1 MKGLLMKDL
10 LWLRQQKKM
19 FLIVLI
25 LLMLYLFTQMYSFM
39 AVFFPCWMLLVCTR
53 TILMDL
59 DGSSSRFLFTLPF
72 DRKQYAAEKYMLSL
86 GAGLLVLLLVT
97 GLGLLFGQTQD
108 RDILLASLQGLP
120 IALCLM
126 CSVVIPL
133 SIRFKNNASL
143 ILMLSGVG
151 TVLILFLLQEW
162 IGENSLPVPVT
173 GTWFPYA
180 LLAVSIL
187 ILGLSW
193 KLSVIFLNRE
203 EL

>member
-25 LLMLYLFTQMYSFM
+25 LLMLYLFIQMYSFM
-39 AVFFPCWMLLVCTR
+39 AVFFPGWMLLVCTR

-72 DRKQYAAEKYMLSL
+72 DRKQYAAEKYILSL
-86 GAGLLVLLLVT
+86 GACLLVLLLVT
-97 GLGLLFGQTQD
+97 GVGLLFGQTQD
-108 RDILLASLQGLP
+108 RDMLLACLQGLP
-120 IALCLM
+120 VALCLM
-126 CSVVIPL
+126 CSVIIPL

-143 ILMLSGVG
+143 IMMLSGVG
-151 TVLILFLLQEW
+151 IFPILFLLQDW
-162 IGENSLPVPVT
+162 MGENSLPVPGT